1 MRRVLPAIVLTVATA
16 ARASDPAAR
25 PADPAPAVDPSALRA
40 HVELLAGDAME
51 GRGTGTPGGELAARA
66 IVRALQVAGLQPAA
80 SPATFLQ
87 PVPLHGATPSPD
99 SALQLVTPCG
109 TRWLQLGRDFL
120 LFSVDTGPTLP
131 RPLEVHFVGFG
142 IVAPEFDY
150 NDYAGVEV
158 AGKLVAFLDGEPP
171 SHDAAFFAGPRAT
184 LHGSAATKQRVALSR
199 GAAGT
204 VLIPAGGAQDDRD
217 WDEWRRQFAG
227 EDVTLAYSVPQALHV
242 VLRPGLAEKLFC
254 GSGREFAEVARDA
267 LTHTVRSLPLA
278 AALRFAGS
286 FRERDF
292 RADNIV
298 AIVPGRDPELARTSV
313 VVSAHY
319 DHLGIGPAIRGD
331 TIYNGAIDN
340 AIGVAG
346 VLEIAKALARRPS
359 GTRRAVVFLF
369 PTAEEKGLLG
379 SSYFVDHLPER
390 LPRPVAN
397 LNVDGLAAFDTFRDV
412 IPIGAE
418 LSTLGAAVARV
429 AGAHHLGV
437 SRPPPVFEHTRWF
450 SHSDQEAFAEA
461 GIPAILVN
469 EGFAVDE
476 HDETSALDQ
485 AVRWGREVYHTPF
498 DDPAQPID
506 YAAAAQHASFVLA
519 LTVAVA
525 DDPEPPVWL
534 PGSPYGPSRAPHR
547 RPR

>member
-1 MRRVLPAIVLTVATA
+1 MHSVLPAILLSVSAGAVPSGAAFPPSGTA
-16 ARASDPAAR
+16 PR
-25 PADPAPAVDPSALRA
+25 VDPGALRA

-51 GRGTGTPGGELAARA
+51 GRGTGTPGGDQAARA
-66 IVRALQVAGLQPAA
+66 IVRALKNTGLQPAA
-80 SPATFLQ
+80 SGGTFLQ

-131 RPLEVHFVGFG
+131 RPLAVLFVGYG

-150 NDYAGVEV
+150 NDYAGLEV
-158 AGKLVAFLDGEPP
+158 TGKLVAFLDGEPP
-171 SHDAAFFAGPRAT
+171 SEDAAFFAGPRAT
-184 LHGSAATKQRVALSR
+184 VHGSAATKQRVALSR

-204 VLIPAGGAQDDRD
+204 VLIPAGWHDDRG
-217 WDEWRRQFAG
+217 WEEWRRQFAG

-242 VLRPGLAEKLFC
+242 VLRPSLAERLFC

-267 LTHTVRSLPLA
+267 LAHTVRSLPLA

-298 AIVPGRDPELARTSV
+298 AVLPGRDPELAGTAV

-340 AIGVAG
+340 AIGVAA
-346 VLEIAKALARRPS
+346 VLEIAKALVRRPA
-359 GTRRAVVFLF
+359 GTRRSVVFFF

-390 LPRPVAN
+390 LPRPVADI
-397 LNVDGLAAFDTFRDV
+397 NVDGLANFDTFRDV
-412 IPIGAE
+412 IPIGAD
-418 LSTLGAAVARV
+418 LSTLGAVVARV
-429 AGAHHLGV
+429 AGAQHLGV
-437 SRPPPVFEHTRWF
+437 SRPPPVFENARWF

-469 EGFAVDE
+469 EGFAVDH
-476 HDETSALDQ
+476 HDEAAALAQ

-519 LTVAVA
+519 LVLAVA
-525 DDPEPPVWL
+525 DDPEPPAWL

>member
-1 MRRVLPAIVLTVATA
+1 MGRVLSAIVLSVAA
-16 ARASDPAAR
+16 ATPASDPAAR
-25 PADPAPAVDPSALRA
+25 PAGTPPVVEPAALRA
-40 HVELLAGDAME
+40 HVELLAGDAMQ

-66 IVRALQVAGLQPAA
+66 IVKALQEAGLRPAG
-80 SPATFLQ
+80 SDGSFLQ

-131 RPLEVHFVGFG
+131 RPLEVLFVGYG

-150 NDYAGVEV
+150 NDYAGLEV
-158 AGKLVAFLDGEPP
+158 AGKLVAFLEGEPP
-171 SHDAAFFAGPRAT
+171 SEDAAFFAGPGAT
-184 LHGSAATKQRVALSR
+184 VHGSAATKQRLALSR

-204 VLIPAGGAQDDRD
+204 VLIPAGWRDDRG
-217 WDEWRRQFAG
+217 WEEWRRQFAG

-242 VLRPGLAEKLFC
+242 VLRPSLAERLFC

-267 LTHTVRSLPLA
+267 LAHTVRSLPLA

-298 AIVPGRDPELARTSV
+298 AVVPGRDPDLAGTSV

-346 VLEIAKALARRPS
+346 VLEVAKALMRRPA
-359 GTRRAVVFLF
+359 GTRRSVVFLF

-390 LPRPVAN
+390 LPRPIAN
-397 LNVDGLAAFDTFRDV
+397 INVDGLAAFDTFRDV

-418 LSTLGAAVARV
+418 LSTLGAVVAQV
-429 AGAHHLGV
+429 AGANHLGV
-437 SRPPPVFEHTRWF
+437 SRPPPVFEHARWF

-469 EGFAVDE
+469 EGFAVDH
-476 HDETSALDQ
+476 HDEASAVEQ
-485 AVRWGREVYHTPF
+485 AIRWGREVYHTPF

-519 LTVAVA
+519 LVVAVA
-525 DDPEPPVWL
+525 DDPEPPAWH
-534 PGSPYGPSRAPHR
+534 PGSPYGLSRAPHR
-547 RPR
+547 GPR